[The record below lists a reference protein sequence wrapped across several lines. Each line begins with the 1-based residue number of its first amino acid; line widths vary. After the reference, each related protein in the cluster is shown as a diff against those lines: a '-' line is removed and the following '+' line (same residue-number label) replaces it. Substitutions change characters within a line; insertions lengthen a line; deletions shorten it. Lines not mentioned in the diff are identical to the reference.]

1 MNLGHIIGV
10 IFIFSLFLVMTE
22 VSSESLEYDVLKVDL
37 GEDVTISN
45 SNLWLNG
52 DILVDGNLSIENSH
66 INVNRSIDL
75 TISEIRINS
84 TGELRIL
91 NSTIS
96 AYSNDTF
103 SYSMFTIVSDAGSLI
118 ISGASI
124 DYSMVWLVGGD
135 ASIENTSLN
144 GHNIVNY
151 GVFSEDTILT
161 MDNVLISNYT
171 LGLRSIGSIPLQN
184 QVTFSNCLA
193 WMTQEWWVT
202 FTATDTS
209 TNLPVS
215 GFQIRQWDSDG
226 SMLGTWNWAKEY
238 EIDSTGQRID
248 HVANFSAFANF
259 GFARVDDQW
268 SQIVSSNTNFNRSFN
283 LDLSAIEYKSA
294 EVFASGNLWKSGQ
307 VVSKWSEINV
317 YVTINNP
324 TDYNFSNLF
333 LDMDIS
339 NNKGFARESISL
351 SPKGETIGNISWRAS
366 LEGPLSLKITTFLD
380 LSSSGNLTL
389 SMSKFVE
396 IGDVSEDTTDS
407 GNMLTLFAVF
417 IILTVC
423 SYVIYSGME
432 NQDSDSELSD
442 EDSDSGEKSNEDEYE
457 RELAIPDE
465 SLEEE

>member
-22 VSSESLEYDVLKVDL
+22 VSSESLDYDVLKVDL
-37 GEDVTISN
+37 GEDVIISN
-45 SNLWLNG
+45 SDIWLNG

-66 INVNRSIDL
+66 INVNRSNDL

-96 AYSNDTF
+96 AYSNDTL

-118 ISGASI
+118 ISGTSI

-151 GVFSEDTILT
+151 GVFSEDTNLN
-161 MDNVLISNYT
+161 MNNVSISNYT
-171 LGLRSIGSIPLQN
+171 LGLRSIGTIPVQN
-184 QVTFSNCLA
+184 QVIFSNCLT

-248 HVANFSAFANF
+248 HIANFSAFANF

-268 SQIVSSNTNFNRSFN
+268 SQIVTSNTDFIRPFN
-283 LDLSAIEYKSA
+283 LNLSAIEYKSA
-294 EVFASGNLWKSGQ
+294 EVYASGNIWKSGQ

-380 LSSSGNLTL
+380 LSSSGNVTL
-389 SMSKFVE
+389 SMLKFVE
-396 IGDVSEDTTDS
+396 IGDTSEDTTDS

-423 SYVIYSGME
+423 TYVIYSGME
-432 NQDSDSELSD
+432 DQDSDLSD
-442 EDSDSGEKSNEDEYE
+442 DDSASDEKINEDDYE

-465 SLEEE
+465 SSEEE

>member
-96 AYSNDTF
+96 AYSNDTL

-184 QVTFSNCLA
+184 QVTFSNCLT

-248 HVANFSAFANF
+248 HVANFSAFATD
-259 GFARVDDQW
+259 ASIDAEKSEPPLPRV
-268 SQIVSSNTNFNRSFN
+268 TLFPK
-283 LDLSAIEYKSA
+283 LSLAI
-294 EVFASGNLWKSGQ
+294 
-307 VVSKWSEINV
+307 
-317 YVTINNP
+317 NP
-324 TDYNFSNLF
+324 GMKIKLF
-333 LDMDIS
+333 L
-339 NNKGFARESISL
+339 
-351 SPKGETIGNISWRAS
+351 
-366 LEGPLSLKITTFLD
+366 TF
-380 LSSSGNLTL
+380 S
-389 SMSKFVE
+389 
-396 IGDVSEDTTDS
+396 
-407 GNMLTLFAVF
+407 
-417 IILTVC
+417 
-423 SYVIYSGME
+423 
-432 NQDSDSELSD
+432 
-442 EDSDSGEKSNEDEYE
+442 
-457 RELAIPDE
+457 
-465 SLEEE
+465 

>member
-10 IFIFSLFLVMTE
+10 FFIFSLFLVTTE
-22 VSSESLEYDVLKVDL
+22 VSSESLDYDVLKVDL
-37 GEDVTISN
+37 GENVAISN

-96 AYSNDTF
+96 AYSNDTL
-103 SYSMFTIVSDAGSLI
+103 SYSMFTIVSDAGSLT

-184 QVTFSNCLA
+184 QVTFSNCLT

-238 EIDSTGQRID
+238 EIDSTGQRKD

-259 GFARVDDQW
+259 GFARVDD
-268 SQIVSSNTNFNRSFN
+268 
-283 LDLSAIEYKSA
+283 
-294 EVFASGNLWKSGQ
+294 
-307 VVSKWSEINV
+307 
-317 YVTINNP
+317 
-324 TDYNFSNLF
+324 
-333 LDMDIS
+333 
-339 NNKGFARESISL
+339 
-351 SPKGETIGNISWRAS
+351 
-366 LEGPLSLKITTFLD
+366 
-380 LSSSGNLTL
+380 
-389 SMSKFVE
+389 
-396 IGDVSEDTTDS
+396 
-407 GNMLTLFAVF
+407 
-417 IILTVC
+417 
-423 SYVIYSGME
+423 
-432 NQDSDSELSD
+432 
-442 EDSDSGEKSNEDEYE
+442 
-457 RELAIPDE
+457 
-465 SLEEE
+465 